1 VHAALKTHKEAAQ
14 EDQSTADSASSAEVL
29 TSLPKQQKAL
39 SAKPAKSETQHK
51 STMCNHLE
59 NNYHLSNKKALYYN
73 LKTYYESTEQQ
84 WYDKMPLT
92 FHIQEGVS
100 DKEFQRFSA
109 VFRLEDLQVLDGV
122 RYQAMGKSLWIVKPG
137 ENTNQGCGIQVCKDL
152 QSIREIISNTKI
164 NGNKRSYIIQKYI
177 EKPLLYRNRK
187 FDIRCYFLL
196 TS

>member
-1 VHAALKTHKEAAQ
+1 
-14 EDQSTADSASSAEVL
+14 
-29 TSLPKQQKAL
+29 
-39 SAKPAKSETQHK
+39 
-51 STMCNHLE
+51 
-59 NNYHLSNKKALYYN
+59 
-73 LKTYYESTEQQ
+73 
-84 WYDKMPLT
+84 
-92 FHIQEGVS
+92 VS
-100 DKEFQRFSA
+100 DKEFHRFSS
-109 VFRLEDLQVLDGV
+109 VFRLEDAQVLDGE

-152 QSIREIISNTKI
+152 PSIREIINNTKI